1 MQKIKQFLTSEE
13 GKDLLLVFIIIL
25 VGLIS
30 FGLGRLSKNE
40 PKGDLKIEYIPQ
52 EAQVLQSV
60 QTVAQIQEKKALN
73 TTNSSK
79 RNFVASNRGKKYYP
93 ANCSAGKSIKEEN
106 RIYFETKEEAERKG
120 YELSSSCK

>member
-40 PKGDLKIEYIPQ
+40 PKGDIKIEYIPQ
-52 EAQVLQSV
+52 KVQVLQSV
-60 QTVAQIQEKKALN
+60 QTVAQIQEEKAVN
-73 TTNSSK
+73 TTNNSK